1 MSQVG
6 KEITDKFA
14 ELRGERL
21 PFEVTW
27 EQLARYFHPYREDL
41 FDNKVK
47 GLVLGRYLYDP
58 TGVFAVRMLAEGLF
72 GYLMSPAID
81 WFRLEIVDNED
92 PETKLWLESIVKA
105 LYAALR
111 RSNFYSEIVE
121 FLTDGITFGTG
132 VLYHEENIGDEKI
145 FYKVISPGCVWIDE
159 DAYGR
164 VKTVYRRDKY
174 SLSQAKEKFEGCTE
188 EGSFIHAVM
197 PDGDKWKS
205 IWYHEKTGNIVRVGK
220 YEAFPYIVWR
230 CIKNP
235 QSAYG
240 FSPALMALPSVKTLN
255 KIRKSLLEAALL
267 SVKPPLNV
275 PQDAEVDLTPN
286 GINYYNNP
294 NDIIKPVAMGI
305 DFPIG
310 QEREEAVQK
319 SVRDFFN
326 IDFFLMFAHQERAM
340 TATEVV
346 GRQGEKAAILGNMV
360 GRLTGE
366 LLDAVIEG
374 CYEIEYRAGRLP
386 ELPEALQGEA
396 SIEIE
401 YLGPLAVA
409 QKKLFQSKGLTH
421 ALEEIAPIIQLK
433 PETSENIDWDYLV
446 RYAYEVAGAPVKG
459 LLEND
464 VVKEN
469 RLTRAVTD
477 VAEGMGNDQE

>member
-1 MSQVG
+1 MSNVDQG
-6 KEITDKFA
+6 IQDKFA
-14 ELRGERL
+14 ELKGKRL
-21 PFEVTW
+21 PYEVTW
-27 EQLARYFHPYREDL
+27 EELAKYFHPYREDL
-41 FDNKVK
+41 FNDKVK

-58 TGVFAVRMLAEGLF
+58 TGVSAVRMLAEGLF

-81 WFRLEIVDNED
+81 WFRLEIANNED
-92 PETKLWLESIVKA
+92 PTVRYWLEGVVKG

-132 VLYHEENIGDEKI
+132 VLYSEENLGDGTI
-145 FYKVISPGCVWIDE
+145 FYKVISPGCVWVDE

-164 VKTVYRRDKY
+164 IRTIFRRDTY
-174 SLSQAKEKFEGCTE
+174 SLAQAKDKFKGCTQ
-188 EGSFIHAVM
+188 EGRFIHAVI
-197 PDGDKWKS
+197 PDNDRWKS
-205 IWYHEKTGNIVRVGK
+205 IWYHEKTGQIVRTGQ
-220 YEAFPYIVWR
+220 YDSFPYITWR

-255 KIRKSLLEAALL
+255 KIRKTLLEAALL

-275 PQDAEVDLTPN
+275 PTDANVDLTPN
-286 GINYYNNP
+286 GLNYYTNP
-294 NDIIKPVAMGI
+294 NEIIKPVNLGLN
-305 DFPIG
+305 FPVG
-310 QEREEAVQK
+310 KEREEAIQK

-360 GRLTGE
+360 GRLTSE
-366 LLDAVIEG
+366 LLDSVIDG
-374 CYEIEYRAGRLP
+374 AYRIESRAGRLMP
-386 ELPEALQGEA
+386 LPKVLQDVVN
-396 SIEIE
+396 IDIE

-409 QKKLFQSKGLTH
+409 QKKLFQSKGLNH
-421 ALEEIAPIIQLK
+421 ALEEIAPILELR
-433 PETSENIDWDYLV
+433 PETSENIDWNYLI

-459 LLEND
+459 LIDED
-464 VVKEN
+464 VLKEK
-469 RLTRAVTD
+469 RLTDAITD
-477 VAEGMGNDQE
+477 MVEGVGNDQE

>member
-6 KEITDKFA
+6 KDITDKFA
-14 ELRGERL
+14 ELRNERL
-21 PFEVTW
+21 PFEITW
-27 EQLARYFHPYREDL
+27 EDLAKYFHPYREDL
-41 FDNKVK
+41 FNNKVK

-81 WFRLEIVDNED
+81 WFRLEIADNED
-92 PETKLWLESIVKA
+92 PEIRLWLESIVKA

-164 VKTVYRRDKY
+164 VKTVYRRDTY

-188 EGSFIHAVM
+188 EGRFIHVVM

-205 IWYHEKTGNIVRVGK
+205 IWYHEKTGNIVRTGK
-220 YEAFPYIVWR
+220 YDAFPYIVWR

-235 QSAYG
+235 QSSYG

-396 SIEIE
+396 SIDIE

-421 ALEEIAPIIQLK
+421 ALEEIAPIIELK
-433 PETSENIDWDYLV
+433 PETGENIDWDYLV

-459 LLEND
+459 LLEDD

-469 RLTRAVTD
+469 RLTKAVTD

>member
-6 KEITDKFA
+6 KEITDKFS
-14 ELRGERL
+14 ELRSERL
-21 PFEVTW
+21 PFEITW
-27 EQLARYFHPYREDL
+27 EDLAKYFHPYREDL

-81 WFRLEIVDNED
+81 WFRLEITDNED
-92 PETKLWLESIVKA
+92 PEIRLWLESIVKS

-164 VKTVYRRDKY
+164 VKTVYRRDTY

-188 EGSFIHAVM
+188 EGRFIHVVM

-205 IWYHEKTGNIVRVGK
+205 IWYHEKTGQVVRVGK
-220 YEAFPYIVWR
+220 YDAFPYIVWR

-396 SIEIE
+396 SIDIE

-421 ALEEIAPIIQLK
+421 ALEEIAPIIELK
-433 PETSENIDWDYLV
+433 PETGENIDWDYLV

-459 LLEND
+459 LLEEET
-464 VVKEN
+464 VKEK
-469 RLTRAVTD
+469 RLTQAVTD
-477 VAEGMGNDQE
+477 VTEGMGNDQE